1 MYAEHICANTYAD
14 VPATHKRVDR
24 DLPHGD
30 VYTCNTFYM
39 YFAIWVRFTTFYST
53 QITVIL
59 GHWQIIYYPYFRFS
73 MLVK

>member
-39 YFAIWVRFTTFYST
+39 YFAI
-53 QITVIL
+53 
-59 GHWQIIYYPYFRFS
+59 
-73 MLVK
+73 